1 MSEDKNLN
9 ELLRS
14 VMNIVPSVLR
24 LPETR
29 SILDKIQ
36 LSDPKIIADEVGKI
50 IADMPLLMSILRLL
64 PFVLGTVFNVLNSIV
79 TILQRI
85 SAKTFDDIVSL
96 VIKNLDFT
104 IINDLLKN
112 VPQLEKNLLKPII
125 KGVTA
130 SLDMSNIGKIV
141 NSTIELIL
149 DILPD
154 VSKLLPSLISTIDLK
169 GIITKV
175 LPVITSVITSVLPSI
190 VQMVL
195 QLLSPV
201 AKLIPQ
207 IFQPRQSR

>member
-175 LPVITSVITSVLPSI
+175 LQIVPKLLESVT
-190 VQMVL
+190 
-195 QLLSPV
+195 
-201 AKLIPQ
+201 KLIPQ
-207 IFQPRQSR
+207 LVQSRRS